1 MEEQDM
7 VEAVMAMVDDDRFE
21 YAVANVYLPMAKDA
35 VVSRLFPYSP
45 EATWDDVPERHHMQ
59 TCQIAVYL
67 LDKSGAEGEVR
78 HVENG
83 TTHEWKSAGIPADYF
98 AGMVPRAGVP
108 L

>member
-1 MEEQDM
+1 MTELDM
-7 VEAVMAMVDDDRFE
+7 VDAVMAMVDDERFKE
-21 YAVANVYLPMAKDA
+21 AVITVYLPMAKDA
-35 VVSRLFPYSP
+35 VVSRLFPYDC

-98 AGMVPRAGVP
+98 AGMVPLAGVP